1 MCLFLKYCVAN
12 YKTGSLFMRLKIIFI
27 LVSTTF
33 IVGFTGCSSKV
44 ESISKVSKEL
54 QNELADAPKWILAT
68 QENGKGLNAAGS
80 ARIGK
85 AGMQFAITEAEAN
98 GRDQMAQQM
107 HVKVATMVKSFTQ
120 QTGVGDTQTVDKV
133 VSNVSKQITQQELI
147 GTQRKDMWISPS
159 GELWVLMSMS
169 DQSVSAVKNAVKSSF
184 KNDEALHQQIEAK
197 HAQDDL
203 DKELEKL

>member
-1 MCLFLKYCVAN
+1 
-12 YKTGSLFMRLKIIFI
+12 MRRKIILI
-27 LVSTTF
+27 SLSAA
-33 IVGFTGCSSKV
+33 ISLSYTGCSSKV
-44 ESISKVSKEL
+44 DSISQAPKEI
-54 QNELADAPKWILAT
+54 QNEFSNAPKWVLT
-68 QENGKGLNAAGS
+68 QENEKGINAAGS

-98 GRDQMAQQM
+98 GRDTMARQMQI
-107 HVKVATMVKSFTQ
+107 KVATMVKNFTQ
-120 QTGVGDTQTVDKV
+120 QTGIGDTQTIDKV
-133 VSNVSKQITQQELI
+133 VSSVSRQVTQQELI

-184 KNDEALHQQIEAK
+184 KNDDALHQQVLAK
-197 HAQDDL
+197 QAQDEL

>member
-1 MCLFLKYCVAN
+1 LDFKGYFMLKASLVYSVIVA
-12 YKTGSLFMRLKIIFI
+12 
-27 LVSTTF
+27 VA
-33 IVGFTGCSSKV
+33 VGMVGCSSKV
-44 ESISKVSKEL
+44 DSISQAPKEIK
-54 QNELADAPKWILAT
+54 NELTDAPKWVLAT
-68 QENGKGLNAAGS
+68 QENEKGINAAGS

-98 GRDQMAQQM
+98 GRDTMARQMQI
-107 HVKVATMVKSFTQ
+107 KVANMVKNFTQ
-120 QTGVGDTQTVDKV
+120 QTGVGDGQTVDKV
-133 VSNVSKQITQQELI
+133 VSSVSKQVTQQELI

-184 KNDEALHQQIEAK
+184 KNDEALHQQVLAK
-197 HAQDDL
+197 QAQDEL

>member
-1 MCLFLKYCVAN
+1 M
-12 YKTGSLFMRLKIIFI
+12 KTKIMLISLSAAIGL
-27 LVSTTF
+27 SY
-33 IVGFTGCSSKV
+33 TGCSSKV
-44 ESISKVSKEL
+44 ESISQAPKEIK
-54 QNELADAPKWILAT
+54 NELSDAPEWVLAT
-68 QENGKGLNAAGS
+68 QENEKGINAAGS
-80 ARIGK
+80 AKVGK

-98 GRDQMAQQM
+98 GRDQMARQM
-107 HVKVATMVKSFTQ
+107 QIKVATMVKNFTQ

-133 VSNVSKQITQQELI
+133 VSSVSRQVTQQELI

-184 KNDEALHQQIEAK
+184 KNDDTLHQQVLAK
-197 HAQDDL
+197 QAQDEL